1 MSDISLNAG
10 IRSNL
15 LSLQASSKL
24 FNRTTERL
32 ASGKKVNSAIDNP
45 TNFFASVNLTDR
57 SEGLTARLDGMGQA
71 VQQIKAADN
80 GITTIR
86 SFISAMKGVVNNALA
101 NTSADA
107 RRSLGKQFN
116 ELIVQISQTAKDSG
130 YQGINLLER
139 NETNTVQFSETFDDS
154 TLDVKGFDI
163 RGPGADGRGVVDS
176 NGNVAAAAITA
187 VIQRASASSLS
198 AITASV
204 VSTASVAATAST
216 ASQVETGYAATGG
229 SASVITQNAGGTLTA
244 YANTNAS
251 QTNGTGVVLGFTA
264 SVASTPSIASQT
276 ATQATR
282 ASRSANSAGTAA
294 VTVAL
299 ALDTQDD
306 DAVGIQAY
314 GTGTGEIDWGA
325 DNYKAN
331 LAALVSQIES
341 FDEAIKTQAS
351 NLAQNLA
358 TITIK
363 EEFSNALI
371 NTLNEGSDKLI
382 LADLNEEG
390 ANLLALQTSNQLA
403 TQSLSLA
410 SQQAQQV
417 LQLLG

>member
-1 MSDISLNAG
+1 MSDVSLNAG

-15 LSLQASSKL
+15 LSLQQSTKL
-24 FNRTTERL
+24 FDRTTTRL
-32 ASGKKVNSAIDNP
+32 ASGKKVNSAVDNP

-71 VQQIKAADN
+71 IQQIKAADT

-101 NTSADA
+101 NTDVDA
-107 RRSLGKQFN
+107 RRALGKQFN
-116 ELIVQISQTAKDSG
+116 ELIVQISTTAKDSG

-154 TLDVKGFDI
+154 TLDVRGFDI

-176 NGNVAAAAITA
+176 NGDVDNAAITA
-187 VIQRASASSLS
+187 FIVQDSVAGVTATQA
-198 AITASV
+198 AITASA
-204 VSTASVAATAST
+204 VSTASAAQTGYAGTAST
-216 ASQVETGYAATGG
+216 YSAASNAGLTISFAGDGTGYTATG
-229 SASVITQNAGGTLTA
+229 SAAAAVTLGTASAAITQ
-244 YANTNAS
+244 
-251 QTNGTGVVLGFTA
+251 
-264 SVASTPSIASQT
+264 
-276 ATQATR
+276 ATQAAITATVASQGTR
-282 ASRSANSAGTAA
+282 VTAA
-294 VTVAL
+294 VAL

-306 DAVGIQAY
+306 DPVGIRAH
-314 GTGTGEIDWGA
+314 GTGAGKVDWGGT
-325 DNYKAN
+325 DYKAN
-331 LAALVSQIES
+331 LAFLVNQIEA

-358 TITIK
+358 TITIR
-363 EEFSNALI
+363 EEFTSQLV
-371 NTLNEGSDKLI
+371 NTLNEGSDKLV

-390 ANLLALQTSNQLA
+390 ANLLALQTANQLA

-410 SQQAQQV
+410 SQQSQQV